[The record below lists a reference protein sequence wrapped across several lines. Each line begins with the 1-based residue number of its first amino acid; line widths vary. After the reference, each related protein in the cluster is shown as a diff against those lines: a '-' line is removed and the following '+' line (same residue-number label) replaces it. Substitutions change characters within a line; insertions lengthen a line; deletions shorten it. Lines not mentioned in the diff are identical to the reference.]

1 MVDNKIMPAGAIGI
15 APVLTVLETQL
26 IELDRMGA
34 AIAAAKLDA
43 AIQQLRS
50 DLLAD
55 DSRAGYSN
63 PAAGKLTTMIV
74 LDTPAWPA
82 KC

>member
-55 DSRAGYSN
+55 DSRAGHSN
-63 PAAGKLTTMIV
+63 AAAGKLTTMIV
-74 LDTPAWPA
+74 LDTPA
-82 KC
+82 

>member
-1 MVDNKIMPAGAIGI
+1 MVDNNIVPAGTIGI
-15 APVLTVLETQL
+15 APVLTILETQL

-50 DLLAD
+50 DFHAEYTH
-55 DSRAGYSN
+55 GGQIN
-63 PAAGKLTTMIV
+63 PTGVKPTTMIV
-74 LDTPAWPA
+74 LDTPA
-82 KC
+82 